1 MTIEEKKDYLRQ
13 FQRLN
18 REIEQKQ
25 FSLQKLIDSRDRITT
40 ILTDMPRGKGNK
52 DRTLISDEI
61 IDLQKDLQDKL
72 KRAMISRMEIKNKI
86 EEIEEIDERIVL
98 IYRYIENLKFEDI
111 ADRMSFS
118 IRSIFDLHSKALKN
132 IKIWKV
138 CSFLQ

>member
-1 MTIEEKKDYLRQ
+1 MTIEEKKEYLRG

-25 FSLQKLIDSRDRITT
+25 FSLSKLIDSRDRITT
-40 ILTDMPRGKGNK
+40 ILSDMPKGNNSK

-132 IKIWKV
+132 IKI
-138 CSFLQ
+138 

>member
-132 IKIWKV
+132 IKI
-138 CSFLQ
+138 

>member
-40 ILTDMPRGKGNK
+40 ILTDMPRGKGNE

-132 IKIWKV
+132 IKI
-138 CSFLQ
+138 